1 MGVIDDE
8 DIRGAA
14 RVMGVEY
21 TEEERAQMLDNLEAQ
36 IDQARM
42 RRAITFGNAEPMS
55 LRFDPRP
62 NGWAPRMEPGGQV
75 FTVRDPGP
83 VPRDETDIAFAP
95 LPQLAAWIRRGALSS
110 RRLTDIYLK
119 RIERIA
125 PGLECFVTVLPELAR
140 AQADAMD
147 ALLAAGTWV
156 GPLHGIPYG
165 AKDLF
170 DTAGIATTWGAMPYR
185 DRVARTDAHVVRH
198 LRHAG
203 AVLIGKTTLGAIAYG
218 DIWFGGTTRNPWN
231 PAEGSSGSS
240 AGSAAAVV
248 AGLCGFALG
257 TETLGSITSPS
268 ERCGATGLR
277 PTFGRVGRSGAM
289 ALCWSLDKIGP
300 MCRGVEDC
308 AMVLAALNGPDQE
321 DRSSIAAPFHF
332 DAGAGVAGMRVGYVP
347 AAFAAP
353 QVTEVERRALAALR
367 DLPVDLVEVAMPD
380 LPIGSL
386 LPTLFA
392 EAAAAFEELT
402 LGGRDDEL
410 VWQAD
415 TAWPNTW
422 RKARFLSAV
431 DHVQADR
438 LRYRVMTAFDTI
450 FRDVDAMIGPF
461 GGDMLIATNFTGH
474 PCLQLRAGF
483 VERETRGAAASDG
496 GAPRRFRVPAGV
508 SLWAGLFDEGRL
520 CNLGIALEAALGVAD
535 RRPALPA

>member
-1 MGVIDDE
+1 
-8 DIRGAA
+8 
-14 RVMGVEY
+14 
-21 TEEERAQMLDNLEAQ
+21 
-36 IDQARM
+36 
-42 RRAITFGNAEPMS
+42 
-55 LRFDPRP
+55 
-62 NGWAPRMEPGGQV
+62 
-75 FTVRDPGP
+75 
-83 VPRDETDIAFAP
+83 
-95 LPQLAAWIRRGALSS
+95 
-110 RRLTDIYLK
+110 
-119 RIERIA
+119 
-125 PGLECFVTVLPELAR
+125 
-140 AQADAMD
+140 
-147 ALLAAGTWV
+147 
-156 GPLHGIPYG
+156 
-165 AKDLF
+165 
-170 DTAGIATTWGAMPYR
+170 
-185 DRVARTDAHVVRH
+185 
-198 LRHAG
+198 
-203 AVLIGKTTLGAIAYG
+203 
-218 DIWFGGTTRNPWN
+218 
-231 PAEGSSGSS
+231 
-240 AGSAAAVV
+240 
-248 AGLCGFALG
+248 
-257 TETLGSITSPS
+257 
-268 ERCGATGLR
+268 
-277 PTFGRVGRSGAM
+277 
-289 ALCWSLDKIGP
+289 
-300 MCRGVEDC
+300 
-308 AMVLAALNGPDQE
+308 MVLAALNGPDQE

-438 LRYRVMTAFDTI
+438 LRYRVMTAFDAI